1 MSARRSGK
9 KIIEDYSE
17 VRDPDDI
24 EMEAEEQEILDATS
38 RHSISADP
46 ATPLMEGDLGQGPYI
61 YSKSQLN
68 QYQDT
73 SLL

>member
-1 MSARRSGK
+1 
-9 KIIEDYSE
+9 
-17 VRDPDDI
+17 
-24 EMEAEEQEILDATS
+24 MEAEEQEILDATS
-38 RHSISADP
+38 RHSRSISADP
-46 ATPLMEGDLGQGPYI
+46 ATPLMEADLGQGPYL